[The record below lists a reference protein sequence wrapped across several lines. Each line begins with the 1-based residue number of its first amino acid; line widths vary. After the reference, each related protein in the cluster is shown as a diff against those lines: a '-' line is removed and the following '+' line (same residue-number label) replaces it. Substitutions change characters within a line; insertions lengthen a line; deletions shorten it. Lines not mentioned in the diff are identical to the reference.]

1 MDTFAV
7 FCTQLS
13 QYGVKILWK
22 GSTTIV
28 TDRQTDGRTDG
39 TAEVLSYKNM
49 NCPSNNDLCFYI
61 YFYTLYSYHIKKYSN
76 FIL

>member
-1 MDTFAV
+1 MTLNVPTYNYHVFMIIVWQSSEIWKITVVDTFAV
-7 FCTQLS
+7 FSTQLS

-39 TAEVLSYKNM
+39 TAEVLSY
-49 NCPSNNDLCFYI
+49 
-61 YFYTLYSYHIKKYSN
+61 
-76 FIL
+76 